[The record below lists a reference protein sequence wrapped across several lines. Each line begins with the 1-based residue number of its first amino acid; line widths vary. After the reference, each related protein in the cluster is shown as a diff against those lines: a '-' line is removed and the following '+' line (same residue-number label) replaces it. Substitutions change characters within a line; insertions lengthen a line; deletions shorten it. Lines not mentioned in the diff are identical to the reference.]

1 MIQTNKIGNLLPDY
15 FKSLSGP
22 VEQTHEQVMEHIK
35 QISHFLIDVENEDK
49 ILIYTQS
56 SPTAFSRKLLTCLCF
71 AYIKARKEAA
81 DRKVIK
87 GLYILNGED
96 IILTLSYKCQPV
108 YSLRDLC
115 VTIFIVDRVRQIA
128 NNFSLVKCWC
138 CIPTKR
144 GLGKQDT

>member
-1 MIQTNKIGNLLPDY
+1 MMIQTNKIGNLLPDY
-15 FKSLSGP
+15 FKSLSDP

-71 AYIKARKEAA
+71 ACIKAREEAA

-87 GLYILNGED
+87 GLNILNGED
-96 IILTLSYKCQPV
+96 IVLTLSYKCQPV
-108 YSLRDLC
+108 YSPRDLC
-115 VTIFIVDRVRQIA
+115 VTIFMVDRVRQIA
-128 NNFSLVKCWC
+128 NNFSLVKC
-138 CIPTKR
+138 
-144 GLGKQDT
+144 